1 MSNYPRSGNVI
12 ASPFIKIYRGNM
24 LDHCEV
30 EDVGDGVAIRIQDDE
45 MVEVILTRDPDL
57 LRVMAGALLQ
67 IADHI
72 EALNGGGA

>member
-1 MSNYPRSGNVI
+1 MNGYPRSGNVI
-12 ASPFIKIYRGNM
+12 ASPFIKIYRGN
-24 LDHCEV
+24 LRDRYEV

-45 MVEVILTRDPDL
+45 VAEVILTRDPDL

-72 EALNGGGA
+72 EALDGGGA